1 VLYLVLEDFAAG
13 SFSASAGSL
22 LDAATI
28 DLPQLQS
35 AGLAAVLY
43 NPATMSASRSAFL
56 AARGSRPAVP
66 DSAGDLTALLLAAG
80 AIGGGGSGGITELT
94 GDVTAGPGTGSQS
107 ASVVGIQGTAISAT
121 APSPGFTLSYDGTEW
136 VPAIE
141 GFNYF
146 FGPSLTQNPAENVY
160 NVWADMLATI
170 ALQPAGSTPTITI
183 VGVATVP
190 PGVWDLRRG
199 VLRAPEL
206 VTGLTGLTVPTGAT
220 LDNLAQV
227 TDGLIL
233 EVQPTIAGESLTFSA
248 TPGVHALVV
257 GLAAVVYNTGTAP
270 AWVTPGGGTTCVLA
284 LESVSWSAV
293 PAPTAP
299 IIQGSAG
306 DTILCV
312 VPVSLAPIPDDW
324 IVGTG
329 TLVYQLAVNADT
341 PALSG
346 WSGSVVL
353 QQEQVMYAALASQ
366 YAGQIATPPVASGGS
381 YSCVR
386 GDELVRVAPTGVGGI
401 SVTLIA
407 PSTCAGQT
415 TTVKKTTSDVIDAIT
430 VSAASGNIDG
440 AASYVLPASAY
451 SVLSF
456 RSDGSDWWVV

>member
-1 VLYLVLEDFAAG
+1 MLYLVLEDFSAG

-28 DLPQLQS
+28 DLPQLQA

-66 DSAGDLTALLLAAG
+66 DSAGDLSALLLAAG
-80 AIGGGGSGGITELT
+80 AIGGGGGPAITALT
-94 GDVTAGPGTGSQS
+94 GDVLATGPGSVA
-107 ASVVGIQGTAISAT
+107 ASVVGIQGTAVSVT
-121 APSPGFTLSYDGTEW
+121 SPLPGFTLSYDGSEW
-136 VPAIE
+136 TPAIE

-160 NVWADMLATI
+160 SSWSDMLATI

-190 PGVWDLRRG
+190 SGVWDLRRG

-206 VTGLTGLTVPTGAT
+206 VTGLTGLTVPSGAT

-233 EVQPTIAGESLTFSA
+233 EVQPTVAGESLTFSA

-257 GLAAVVYNTGTAP
+257 GLASVIYNTGSAP

-299 IIQGSAG
+299 IIQGTAG

-341 PALSG
+341 PALSV

-366 YAGQIATPPVASGGS
+366 YAGQIATPPVASSGS

-407 PSTCAGQT
+407 PSACAGQT

-430 VSAASGNIDG
+430 VSAAAGTIDG
-440 AASYVLPASAY
+440 AASYALPASAY